1 MPAEQLDHTA
11 SNPLRL
17 ITTTVN
23 TAAANSSALDRHRRR
38 PARAQG
44 GGKGRGQ
51 VLVLHRASSSSL
63 VPAATTAIH
72 HDAAAPPCAAYRL
85 DGRRLPAHCAYSS
98 NFFCTDD
105 DITNNRWTN
114 TKIGW
119 YVDPLRLGG
128 AELAPSHSI
137 VHFHALA
144 QCTRPDQPSSAPRH
158 IPLPHPFPTLPLQL
172 QLSRVASPR
181 PLDHGL
187 TRSLAAAI
195 TTFVAATRAYRVT
208 RQPSPTA

>member
-1 MPAEQLDHTA
+1 MPAEQLVDTT

-17 ITTTVN
+17 TTITTVT
-23 TAAANSSALDRHRRR
+23 TAAVNSSALDRHRRR

-72 HDAAAPPCAAYRL
+72 HDAAALPCAADRF
-85 DGRRLPAHCAYSS
+85 DARRLPAHCAYSS

-105 DITNNRWTN
+105 DITNGRWTN

-128 AELAPSHSI
+128 AELCPSHSNLVDGAFPRSRP
-137 VHFHALA
+137 VH
-144 QCTRPDQPSSAPRH
+144 
-158 IPLPHPFPTLPLQL
+158 
-172 QLSRVASPR
+172 
-181 PLDHGL
+181 
-187 TRSLAAAI
+187 
-195 TTFVAATRAYRVT
+195 TT
-208 RQPSPTA
+208 